1 VLIVFNMYQ
10 NDTAYF
16 GALVGRVANRI
27 AGGHFPLNGKVY
39 KLPINSGKN
48 TLHGMFTFFSKIHFL
63 CNKQNSY
70 NVPSTLRSQTCP
82 V

>member
-1 VLIVFNMYQ
+1 MCQ

-27 AGGHFPLNGKVY
+27 AGGHFLLNGKVY

-48 TLHGMFTFFSKIHFL
+48 TLHGMFSSFPKQILYVTNKIL
-63 CNKQNSY
+63 TICLLLLQS
-70 NVPSTLRSQTCP
+70 VTCP